1 MCHVIYVRAKFYRRN
16 WNGSL
21 LIVIKLEAEKH
32 IVNVLQIFVI
42 TMKVAYFSKTCYS
55 DLWASVAGI
64 STLSQVRSSVML
76 LI

>member
-1 MCHVIYVRAKFYRRN
+1 MRHVIYVLAKFYRRS

-21 LIVIKLEAEKH
+21 LIVIKLEAEEH

-55 DLWASVAGI
+55 DI
-64 STLSQVRSSVML
+64 SSAP
-76 LI
+76 